1 MHLNFLA
8 FAVPLFTGL
17 MLLEYYVS
25 TKKNKQHYFSFDEAV
40 ANINV
45 GIAERLTD
53 LFTTGLFYYFFA
65 WIYQNFALFDVK
77 ANAITWILL
86 FLLTDFMWYWYHRF
100 GHEVNLFWSVHVVHH
115 QSDNFNYTVSA
126 RITVFQ
132 SAARCLFWAVLPLFG
147 FPPEMITTLLLIH
160 GAYPFFTHT
169 QLIGKLG
176 WVEYLFVTPSHH
188 RVHHSS
194 NPQYLDKNYGDVL
207 IIWDKLFGTFA
218 KEEEQPVYGL
228 TKPLNSHSF
237 LWQHFHFIM
246 EIVVS
251 FKRSTTLKGKWR
263 SIFGKPDDIDPRI
276 RSGLERKFSRKEYD
290 LSQTKALR
298 NYIKLQ
304 TVVSLLLLFLVILFE
319 HYIGI
324 AQLTTA
330 AFFIILS
337 VITTGAMLEQ
347 RRWIVYL
354 EFCRLGLL
362 GIFVYL
368 CYPSYSISAIILLM
382 LGGLLLFCKTLSER
396 YNSYLYASI
405 RS

>member
-1 MHLNFLA
+1 MQLNYLSL
-8 FAVPLFTGL
+8 AVPLFTGL
-17 MLLEYYVS
+17 MLLEYYVGV
-25 TKKNKQHYFSFDEAV
+25 KRNKQHYFSFDEAV

-65 WIYQNFALFDVK
+65 WIYQHFALFEVK
-77 ANAITWILL
+77 PTAITWVLL
-86 FLLTDFMWYWYHRF
+86 FLLTDLMWYWYHRF

-115 QSDNFNYTVSA
+115 QSDDFNYTVSA

-147 FPPEMITTLLLIH
+147 FPPAMITTLLLIH

-207 IIWDKLFGTFA
+207 IIWDKLFSTFA

-251 FKRSTTLKGKWR
+251 FKRATTLKGKWR

-276 RSGLERKFSRKEYD
+276 RSGLERKFSRKEYE
-290 LSQTKALR
+290 LLQTKALR

-304 TVVSLLLLFLVILFE
+304 TLVSLTLLFLLILFE
-319 HYIGI
+319 HYATT
-324 AQLTTA
+324 AQLVTA
-330 AFFIILS
+330 ALFIILS

-354 EFCRLGLL
+354 EFFRLGLI
-362 GIFVYL
+362 GIFIYL
-368 CYPSYSISAIILLM
+368 CYPSYSISAVILLI

-396 YNSYLYASI
+396 YNGYLYASI